1 MPREEPCVHCP
12 DHERMEQTMN
22 THIRSHMTQF
32 WSTIGVLVGAIGLL
46 LTLLLQWQARLD
58 AMNERVIRTDQ
69 TIQEAVRNGKL

>member
-1 MPREEPCVHCP
+1 
-12 DHERMEQTMN
+12 MEQTMN
-22 THIRSHMTQF
+22 THIRSHTTQF